1 MKANRPDISLIR
13 KYLDGNLDERA
24 MYELERQAE
33 DDPQLMDVIKG
44 MDSADA
50 ETHNNN
56 LVSIDRLLHERIIKG
71 KRRNGFLWANWQVA
85 ASLLIALTI
94 GTWWLTQKPEKE
106 TLAKRPATV
115 ERKDTLVLPVPLNE
129 KPVGSVI
136 AKSQQKQPSVIHKSD
151 LERELKNSLSVA
163 SNDKNPSL
171 EENTSL
177 NEVVVVAYGTQ
188 KKANIVGSVTMSTSE
203 IESKKLSDSNMNESL
218 AGKAPGVTMIRGRS
232 GTTANMVI
240 SGKVVDKT
248 DNTPLPGAAI
258 RVNDTPYATKTDVNG
273 NFSITIPENTEV
285 LNIASVGYNSK
296 ELQVKKGENLEIKME
311 PNTAA
316 LSEVVVIG
324 YGSGKSNSE
333 KVHPVIGWR
342 AYKEY
347 LKENAVS
354 PDSGTY
360 RAIVE
365 FTVDRSGRTSNFN
378 VKGSNDVLNQKAID
392 LIVNGPKWVGGKGE
406 KPQTVKLRITFHK

>member
-13 KYLDGNLDERA
+13 KYLDGELDERA

-33 DDPQLMDVIKG
+33 NDPQLMDVIKG
-44 MDSADA
+44 MESADA

-56 LVSIDRLLHERIIKG
+56 LVSIDRLLHERINKG
-71 KRRNGFLWANWQVA
+71 KRRNSFLWANWQVA
-85 ASLLIALTI
+85 ASLLIALTV

-106 TLAKRPATV
+106 KITKRPARV
-115 ERKDTLVLPVPLNE
+115 ERKDTLVLPVPKNE
-129 KPVGSVI
+129 KPVGSAI

-151 LERELKNSLSVA
+151 LERELKKSLSVA
-163 SNDKNPSL
+163 SNDKQYSQKENP
-171 EENTSL
+171 SL

-188 KKANIVGSVTMSTSE
+188 KKSNVVGSVTTSTPE
-203 IESKKLSDSNMNESL
+203 FDSKKLLDSNINEALS
-218 AGKAPGVTMIRGRS
+218 GKASGVTVLRGQS
-232 GTTANMVI
+232 GNTANMVI

-248 DNTPLPGAAI
+248 DNSPLPGAAI
-258 RVNDTPYATKTDVNG
+258 RVNGTPYATVTDVNG
-273 NFSITIPENTEV
+273 NFSINIPENTKVLDIAYLGYDPKEV
-285 LNIASVGYNSK
+285 K
-296 ELQVKKGENLEIKME
+296 VKKGENLEVKMDL
-311 PNTAA
+311 NSAA
-316 LSEVVVIG
+316 LSEVVVVG
-324 YGSGKSNSE
+324 YNSDKSSSE
-333 KVHPVIGWR
+333 EAQPVIGWR
-342 AYKEY
+342 AYKDY

-392 LIVNGPKWVGGKGE
+392 LIVNGPKWIGGKGE